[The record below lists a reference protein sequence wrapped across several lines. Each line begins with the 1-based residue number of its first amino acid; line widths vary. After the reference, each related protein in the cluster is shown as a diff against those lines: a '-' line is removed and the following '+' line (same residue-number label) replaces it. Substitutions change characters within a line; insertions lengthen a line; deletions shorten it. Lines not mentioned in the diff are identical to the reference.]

1 MPYTSETFANNVVTT
16 VAGGAG
22 GAGTALA
29 PTDTTLLLPSGVG
42 AGLPTSG
49 PCRMLLGTLTGAY
62 EIVTYASRSGDTLS
76 GLVRGL
82 EGTTALTW
90 AFGTTVQQAATA
102 GSFAGLYTAINQG
115 RTFNV
120 KDYGAK
126 GDGTTVDDNA
136 IASALSIASGT
147 GGVVYFPVSAYKT
160 ASTISVQSDNIVLRG
175 DGWGTIIR
183 PATGAN
189 FDVISTPI
197 PATQGTAGYIRK
209 NLVIENMQIDCTNMT
224 GTTAGQGNAIHW
236 YGVQFGKIHNVYINK
251 SQNWGILL
259 DGDST
264 NFGYWCSITGNL
276 LNQCAGHLRM
286 TSCESN
292 RILDNTF
299 NLTQNTQLAALQ
311 PAFGTQSQT
320 AYVLYINSGYAQIL
334 GNVIKNSSPNA
345 NPALFIDN
353 SGPCMVYGNKFDTV
367 TYEAIQLNAGG
378 HSIVG
383 NLIDSASNVGSTAAV
398 KLSSSGN
405 TITGNIWTTSGIGG
419 GAAHWTFA
427 IQEGGARNGNV
438 IVGNQLL
445 TGTSGVL
452 GLNSA
457 STNLT
462 VKGNGGWNPQGAAL
476 GAPNTPTVS
485 NATTGGTVVAGTY
498 QVKVTYVNSR
508 GETLGSGIGS
518 TTTTTGTSTI
528 TVTSPAASGDAT
540 GWYAYVTQAG
550 GSTYT
555 RQQSAG
561 SPTAIG
567 TNLTL
572 TAPPTSTGAQPQSS
586 NTTGVI
592 NPSVPASGTAQVN
605 TFQTDCNVYV
615 SGGTVSNIAVNGT
628 NTGLTSGAF
637 RIYAGGS
644 ITLAYTVAPSWLW
657 VGE

>member
-1 MPYTSETFANNVVTT
+1 
-16 VAGGAG
+16 
-22 GAGTALA
+22 
-29 PTDTTLLLPSGVG
+29 
-42 AGLPTSG
+42 
-49 PCRMLLGTLTGAY
+49 
-62 EIVTYASRSGDTLS
+62 
-76 GLVRGL
+76 
-82 EGTTALTW
+82 
-90 AFGTTVQQAATA
+90 
-102 GSFAGLYTAINQG
+102 
-115 RTFNV
+115 
-120 KDYGAK
+120 
-126 GDGTTVDDNA
+126 
-136 IASALSIASGT
+136 
-147 GGVVYFPVSAYKT
+147 
-160 ASTISVQSDNIVLRG
+160 
-175 DGWGTIIR
+175 
-183 PATGAN
+183 
-189 FDVISTPI
+189 
-197 PATQGTAGYIRK
+197 
-209 NLVIENMQIDCTNMT
+209 
-224 GTTAGQGNAIHW
+224 
-236 YGVQFGKIHNVYINK
+236 
-251 SQNWGILL
+251 
-259 DGDST
+259 
-264 NFGYWCSITGNL
+264 SITGNL
-276 LNQCAGHLRM
+276 LNQCSGHLRM

-485 NATTGGTVVAGTY
+485 NATTGGTIAAGTY

-572 TAPPTSTGAQPQSS
+572 TAPPTSTGAQPPSS

-592 NPSVPASGTAQVN
+592 NPTVPASGTAQVN